1 MQTVFL
7 FSKIQTPRL
16 QYITHQLLCDIIGF
30 EIVFCNEK
38 KAYEEGDGIKINYS
52 DETILEKEL
61 HIIPQNLLFEKGIKE
76 QILLENHIAAKI
88 QNRENKT
95 FDIFAASF
103 YLLTRYEEY
112 LPFEPDTHG
121 RFSAKKSLAYRLD
134 FLQKPLIQ
142 IWCNELKMSVL
153 QNFSTAKD
161 TRKYTFLFRPTY
173 DIDQAFSYRNK
184 GFFRTTVA
192 LLKDFWNKKRWQVL
206 LQKANDPF
214 DTFTYLDALH
224 KKNNLQATYFF
235 LLADWGKYDKNIS
248 VQNIDFQEIIQE
260 VTGENEFG
268 IHPSYASNSDFFILE
283 KEKNR
288 LENISKK
295 TVKNSRQHY
304 LKLHF
309 PRTYQSLLRA
319 NITADYSM
327 GYADEIG
334 FRASIALPFHWYD
347 IENELITD
355 LIIYPF
361 QAMDVTLKEYLK
373 LSPEAA
379 LLALNKIKK
388 ETQNVDGQLITLWH
402 NSSFGEDWKGWA
414 EMYELFLNLE

>member
-38 KAYEEGDGIKINYS
+38 KAYEEGNGIKINYS
-52 DETILEKEL
+52 DEAILEKEL

-88 QNRENKT
+88 QNKENEK
-95 FDIFAASF
+95 FDIFAAAF
-103 YLLTRYEEY
+103 YLLSRYEEY
-112 LPFEPDTHG
+112 LPFEADAHG
-121 RFSAKKSLAYRLD
+121 RFSAKKSLAYRLG
-134 FLQKPLIQ
+134 FLQKPIVQ
-142 IWCNELKMSVL
+142 IWCNELKMSIL
-153 QNFSTAKD
+153 HHFSASKNIQ
-161 TRKYTFLFRPTY
+161 KHTFSFRPTY
-173 DIDQAFSYRNK
+173 DIDQAFSYKNK
-184 GFFRTTVA
+184 GFLRTIFA

-206 LQKANDPF
+206 LQNTKDPF
-214 DTFTYLDALH
+214 DTFAYLDALH
-224 KKNNLQATYFF
+224 KKNKLQATYFF

-248 VQNIDFQEIIQE
+248 VQNIDFQHIIQKI
-260 VTGENEFG
+260 TSENEFG

-283 KEKNR
+283 KEKNH

-295 TVKNSRQHY
+295 VVKNSRQHY

-309 PRTYQSLLRA
+309 PSTYQSLLRA

-334 FRASIALPFHWYD
+334 FRASIALPFRWYN
-347 IENELITD
+347 IENETITD
-355 LIIYPF
+355 LLIYPF

-388 ETQNVDGQLITLWH
+388 EIQNVDGQLITLWH
-402 NSSFGEDWKGWA
+402 NSSFGEDWNGWA
-414 EMYELFLNLE
+414 EIYDKLMNNL